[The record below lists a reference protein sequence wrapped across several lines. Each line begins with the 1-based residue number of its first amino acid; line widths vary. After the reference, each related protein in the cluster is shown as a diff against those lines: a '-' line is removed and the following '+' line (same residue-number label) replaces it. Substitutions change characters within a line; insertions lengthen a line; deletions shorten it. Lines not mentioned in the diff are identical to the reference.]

1 MPLREIPPPS
11 TRVSSARHYA
21 PAAAAP
27 SPHRP
32 PRSVSAA
39 ATISNASARKPPEPL
54 RRAVADC
61 LSPPAPHTHGPA
73 AAAASAAAEASRTL
87 RDYIANPST
96 IDMAYNVLIDHALA
110 ESDRSP
116 AVVPRCVAL
125 LKRYLIR
132 YIPRVQTLRQIDL
145 FCANTIAKCEPMA
158 NNRAASFGQS
168 YASPAAATNSS
179 PLAPPISNFASASL
193 VKSLNYVRSL
203 VARHIPRL
211 SFQPIVPSAASKQS
225 LPSLSSF
232 LNKSL
237 VSQLT
242 PDVISNRE
250 HLESKEGHSPSDLIS
265 SASEKVDGGEPGD
278 DSKYISFDILSW
290 RWHVYGERQA
300 STSSKESTSNE
311 FVDLQH
317 FHTHG
322 FLEVGA
328 AALLVG
334 DMEAKINDQQWKYSV
349 IQEFPDIDLLQPST
363 STPSTFASSQS
374 HLKAITASKRMKSG
388 PNQVWMNIPAN
399 TFQPRARPLFQYRH
413 YSEQQPLRLN
423 PAEISEV
430 IAEVCSESTSNANQ
444 SITPS
449 RLTTQSRQPSA
460 DVAFSVLIK
469 LVIDMYM
476 MDSETAAPLTLYMLE
491 GMLSSQKS
499 SARTK
504 ALDLILNLGVHA
516 HLLEP
521 MVVEDAPII
530 DKSETVNNSYLSNE
544 YGSNIDEPR
553 PARPEEEQKISPA
566 IDQFESWLL
575 KILFEVLLLLVQMEE
590 RQEIVWASALSC
602 LFYFVC
608 DGGKIIRSRLG
619 GLDISDSHK
628 YWQTRPIIGTS
639 EKVVKTLLEIS
650 VEHSWAKVVHSKL
663 ICMLTNMLYQV
674 SDVTQNGVLDTHFV
688 PERINLLG
696 GIDYICL
703 EYSRANSREEKRD
716 LFFVIFDYVVHQIN
730 EACLAGGIS
739 TYTYDDAQALASF
752 FAFADAPEAF
762 YISVKHGVEGVG
774 DMLRKA
780 ISVALSQSAE
790 YDQLNVLL
798 DKVIRKLDGTVST
811 FSRIDNEFAYMI
823 QITKAFKSFSS
834 IKDGR
839 DDTDIAL
846 RARLCWATL
855 HSLLHSQISSYR
867 HHGYIW
873 LVELLLSEISEETD
887 GSIWSKIQKL
897 QEEIEVAGSQDI
909 SCSEVS
915 LPVCMLCGLLKS
927 KHNFIRWGFLYVL
940 EKFLMRCKLLLDD
953 SDMQD
958 HTVLSHS
965 KSRLDKAFAVI
976 DIMNSALLLVV
987 QNNETDHIN
996 ILKMCDMLFSQLCLR
1011 IPSTNAL
1018 HLGGLQSLGQLFG
1031 CTTKNIESHLETLAS
1046 HQNAGNKN
1054 LCRSETLQDISMNQ
1068 SAHSTLL
1075 SEASMAALLLRGLAI
1090 APMQLVARVP
1100 TSLFFWPLIQ
1110 LEGAASDDIALGI
1123 AVGSTGRGNLPGA
1136 TSDIRAALLLLLI
1149 GKCTADQEALIEVEG
1164 NEFFRVLLGDTDS
1177 RVAYYSAAFLLKRMM
1192 TEEPEKYQRMLQSL
1206 ISKAQQCNNEKLLE
1220 NPYLQMRGILQLS
1233 NDLGVQ

>member
-1 MPLREIPPPS
+1 MPLRERSNRHS
-11 TRVSSARHYA
+11 TARHHPPAPAPA
-21 PAAAAP
+21 PAASLAAAGMP
-27 SPHRP
+27 PQRP
-32 PRSVSAA
+32 PRTLSTAASMSAA
-39 ATISNASARKPPEPL
+39 TAPAPARKPPEPL

-96 IDMAYNVLIDHALA
+96 SDMAYNVLIDHALA

-132 YIPRVQTLRQIDL
+132 YIPRVQTLRQIDS

-158 NNRAASFGQS
+158 NNRVAS
-168 YASPAAATNSS
+168 APNSS

-193 VKSLNYVRSL
+193 VKSLNYIRSL
-203 VARHIPRL
+203 VARHIPKL
-211 SFQPIVPSAASKQS
+211 SFQPIVQSAASKQS

-232 LNKSL
+232 LNRSL

-242 PDVISNRE
+242 PEVISNRE
-250 HLESKEGHSPSDLIS
+250 HLESKEFHSPSDIT
-265 SASEKVDGGEPGD
+265 SATSEKVDGGEPGD

-290 RWHVYGERQA
+290 RWHIYGERQA
-300 STSSKESTSNE
+300 STSSKEGND
-311 FVDLQH
+311 FADLQH

-322 FLEVGA
+322 LLEVGA

-334 DMEAKINDQQWKYSV
+334 DIEAKINDQQWKYSV

-363 STPSTFASSQS
+363 STPNTFASSQS

-430 IAEVCSESTSNANQ
+430 IGEVCSESTSNANQ
-444 SITPS
+444 SIAPS

-491 GMLSSQKS
+491 GMLSSKKS
-499 SARTK
+499 TARTK

-521 MVVEDAPII
+521 MVIEVAPVI
-530 DKSETVNNSYLSNE
+530 DKPYLRNE
-544 YGSNIDEPR
+544 YGSSTDEPR
-553 PARPEEEQKISPA
+553 PAEPEEGNKISPA
-566 IDQFESWLL
+566 IDQFESWIL

-619 GLDISDSHK
+619 GLDI
-628 YWQTRPIIGTS
+628 R
-639 EKVVKTLLEIS
+639 VVKTLLEIS

-674 SDVTQNGVLDTHFV
+674 SDATQNGVLETHFI
-688 PERINLLG
+688 PERIDLLG

-716 LFFVIFDYVVHQIN
+716 LFFVIFDHVVHQIN

-739 TYTYDDAQALASF
+739 TYTYDDAQPLASLL
-752 FAFADAPEAF
+752 AFADAPEAF

-780 ISVALSQSAE
+780 ISAALSQSAE

-798 DKVIRKLDGTVST
+798 DKVTRKLDGTVTT

-823 QITKAFKSFSS
+823 QVTKSFKCFSS
-834 IKDGR
+834 IKDGC
-839 DDTDIAL
+839 DDADVAL

-855 HSLLHSQISSYR
+855 HSLVHSHISSYR
-867 HHGYIW
+867 HHRYIW
-873 LVELLLSEISEETD
+873 LVELLLSEISEET
-887 GSIWSKIQKL
+887 GASIWSKIQKL
-897 QEEIEVAGSQDI
+897 QEEIEIAGSQDL

-940 EKFLMRCKLLLDD
+940 DKFLMRCKLLLDD

-958 HTVLSHS
+958 HRVADHT
-965 KSRLDKAFAVI
+965 KNRLDKAFAVI

-1011 IPSTNAL
+1011 IPCTNAL

-1031 CTTKNIESHLETLAS
+1031 CTTKSESHLENLAS
-1046 HQNAGNKN
+1046 HQNVGSKN
-1054 LCRSETLQDISMNQ
+1054 ICRSETLQDSINQ
-1068 SAHSTLL
+1068 TAQSTLL

-1149 GKCTADQEALIEVEG
+1149 GKCTADQEALKEVEG
-1164 NEFFRVLLGDTDS
+1164 NEFFRGLLDDTDS

-1192 TEEPEKYQRMLQSL
+1192 TEEPETYQRMLQSL

>member
-1 MPLREIPPPS
+1 M
-11 TRVSSARHYA
+11 
-21 PAAAAP
+21 
-27 SPHRP
+27 
-32 PRSVSAA
+32 
-39 ATISNASARKPPEPL
+39 
-54 RRAVADC
+54 
-61 LSPPAPHTHGPA
+61 
-73 AAAASAAAEASRTL
+73 
-87 RDYIANPST
+87 
-96 IDMAYNVLIDHALA
+96 
-110 ESDRSP
+110 
-116 AVVPRCVAL
+116 
-125 LKRYLIR
+125 
-132 YIPRVQTLRQIDL
+132 QTLRQIDL
-145 FCANTIAKCEPMA
+145 FCANTIVKYDPVASH
-158 NNRAASFGQS
+158 RTSSFGQTLVS
-168 YASPAAATNSS
+168 SAALPNSS
-179 PLAPPISNFASASL
+179 HAAPPISNFASASL
-193 VKSLNYVRSL
+193 VKSLNYVRLL
-203 VARHIPRL
+203 VARHIPKL
-211 SFQPIVPSAASKQS
+211 SFPQSVISNPTKQS

-242 PDVISNRE
+242 PEVITNRE
-250 HLESKEGHSPSDLIS
+250 HLESKESHTPSDLIS
-265 SASEKVDGGEPGD
+265 SASEKVDGGEHGYD
-278 DSKYISFDILSW
+278 IKYISFDILNW
-290 RWHVYGERQA
+290 RWHVHGERQA
-300 STSSKESTSNE
+300 SNSAKESNE
-311 FVDLQH
+311 FAGLQD
-317 FHTHG
+317 FHTQG

-363 STPSTFASSQS
+363 STASTYASSQG

-388 PNQVWMNIPAN
+388 PSQVWMNIPAN
-399 TFQPRARPLFQYRH
+399 TYQPRARPLFQYRH

-430 IAEVCSESTSNANQ
+430 IAEVCSEITSNANQ
-444 SITPS
+444 FNAPS

-476 MDSETAAPLTLYMLE
+476 MDPEAAAPLTLYMLE

-499 SARTK
+499 PARTK
-504 ALDLILNLGVHA
+504 AFDLILNLGIHA

-521 MVVEDAPII
+521 MIVYNAPPVE
-530 DKSETVNNSYLSNE
+530 KGETANNSYLNE
-544 YGSNIDEPR
+544 YGPSMDEQK
-553 PARPEEEQKISPA
+553 AAEPEEEQRISPAIDQFSPA

-619 GLDISDSHK
+619 GLDI
-628 YWQTRPIIGTS
+628 R
-639 EKVVKTLLEIS
+639 VVKTLLEIS

-674 SDVTQNGVLDTHFV
+674 TDETQSSALDTQFA
-688 PERINLLG
+688 PERIDLLG
-696 GIDYICL
+696 GVDYICL
-703 EYSRANSREEKRD
+703 EYSRANSAEEKRD
-716 LFFVIFDYVVHQIN
+716 LFFVLFDYVLHQIN
-730 EACLAGGIS
+730 ETCLAGSLS
-739 TYTYDDAQALASF
+739 TYTYDDAQPLASLL
-752 FAFADAPEAF
+752 ASADAPEAF

-774 DMLRKA
+774 DMLTKA
-780 ISVALSQSAE
+780 ISAALSQSAE
-790 YDQLNVLL
+790 YEQLNVLL
-798 DKVIRKLDGTVST
+798 EKVIGKIDATVST
-811 FSRIDNEFAYMI
+811 FSRIDNEFTYMI
-823 QITKAFKSFSS
+823 QVTKSFKCFSS
-834 IKDGR
+834 IKEGSEDG
-839 DDTDIAL
+839 DLAH

-887 GSIWSKIQKL
+887 GSIWSKVQKL
-897 QEEIEVAGSQDI
+897 QVEIKVAGSQDV

-915 LPVCMLCGLLKS
+915 LPVCLLCGLLKS

-958 HTVLSHS
+958 QSVAYHS
-965 KSRLDKAFAVI
+965 KNRLDKAFVVI
-976 DIMNSALLLVV
+976 DIMSSALLLVV

-1011 IPSTNAL
+1011 LPSTNVIQ
-1018 HLGGLQSLGQLFG
+1018 LGGLQSLGQLFG
-1031 CTTKNIESHLETLAS
+1031 CTTKNIESPLETLAS
-1046 HQNAGNKN
+1046 HQNTGTKN
-1054 LCRSETLQDISMNQ
+1054 LCRNETLQDISMNNQ
-1068 SAHSTLL
+1068 STLL
-1075 SEASMAALLLRGLAI
+1075 CETSMAALLLRGLAI
-1090 APMQLVARVP
+1090 APMQLVTCVP
-1100 TSLFFWPLIQ
+1100 TSLFFWPLMQ

-1123 AVGSTGRGNLPGA
+1123 AVGSTGRGNIPGA

-1149 GKCTADQEALIEVEG
+1149 GKCTADQEALKEVEG
-1164 NEFFRVLLGDTDS
+1164 NEFFRGLLDDTDS

-1192 TEEPEKYQRMLQSL
+1192 TEEPEIYQRMLQSL

>member
-1 MPLREIPPPS
+1 MPLHDAPS
-11 TRVSSARHYA
+11 KRAPSARHA
-21 PAAAAP
+21 AAVGQPPPRSMSFSGAAAA
-27 SPHRP
+27 S
-32 PRSVSAA
+32 
-39 ATISNASARKPPEPL
+39 SARKPPEPL

-61 LSPPAPHTHGPA
+61 LSPPAPHSHGPA
-73 AAAASAAAEASRTL
+73 AAAASAATEASRTL
-87 RDYIANPST
+87 RDYIANLST

-110 ESDRSP
+110 ERDRSP

-132 YIPRVQTLRQIDL
+132 YIPRVQTLRQIDI
-145 FCANTIAKCEPMA
+145 FCANTIAKYDPVA
-158 NNRAASFGQS
+158 SHKASSFGQNIGS
-168 YASPAAATNSS
+168 SSALPNSS
-179 PLAPPISNFASASL
+179 LVTPPISNFASASL

-203 VARHIPRL
+203 VARHIPKL
-211 SFQPIVPSAASKQS
+211 SFQPIPQSVSSTSTKQS

-232 LNKSL
+232 LNRSL
-237 VSQLT
+237 IPQLNPEVVT
-242 PDVISNRE
+242 NRE
-250 HLESKEGHSPSDLIS
+250 HLESKESHTPPDLIS
-265 SASEKVDGGEPGD
+265 LASEKNDVGEQGYD
-278 DSKYISFDILSW
+278 IKYISFDILHW

-300 STSSKESTSNE
+300 SSSAKESD
-311 FVDLQH
+311 FAGLQD
-317 FHTHG
+317 FHTQG

-363 STPSTFASSQS
+363 STASTFASSQG

-388 PNQVWMNIPAN
+388 PSQVWMNIPAN

-430 IAEVCSESTSNANQ
+430 IAEVCSESTSNQ
-444 SITPS
+444 SNAPS

-476 MDSETAAPLTLYMLE
+476 MDSEAAAPLTLYMLE
-491 GMLSSQKS
+491 GMLSSQKAP
-499 SARTK
+499 ARTK
-504 ALDLILNLGVHA
+504 AFDLILNLGIHA

-521 MVVEDAPII
+521 MIVEDAPVIE
-530 DKSETVNNSYLSNE
+530 KSETASNSYLNNE
-544 YGSNIDEPR
+544 YGQSTDEQR
-553 PARPEEEQKISPA
+553 ASEPEEEQRISPA

-602 LFYFVC
+602 LFYFIC
-608 DGGKIIRSRLG
+608 DGGKIIRSRLE
-619 GLDISDSHK
+619 GLDI
-628 YWQTRPIIGTS
+628 R
-639 EKVVKTLLEIS
+639 VVKTLLEIS

-674 SDVTQNGVLDTHFV
+674 PDGTQSGALDTHFV
-688 PERINLLG
+688 PERIDLLG

-703 EYSRANSREEKRD
+703 EYSRANSKEEKRD
-716 LFFVIFDYVVHQIN
+716 LFFVLFDYVVHQIN
-730 EACLAGGIS
+730 ETCLSGGLS
-739 TYTYDDAQALASF
+739 TYTYDDAQPLASLL
-752 FAFADAPEAF
+752 ASADAPEAF

-774 DMLRKA
+774 DMLTKA
-780 ISVALSQSAE
+780 ISAALSQSAE
-790 YDQLNVLL
+790 YEQLNALL
-798 DKVIRKLDGTVST
+798 DKVIRKLDGIVST
-811 FSRIDNEFAYMI
+811 FSRIDNEFARMI
-823 QITKAFKSFSS
+823 QVTKSFKCFSS
-834 IKDGR
+834 IKDGSE
-839 DDTDIAL
+839 DGDVAS
-846 RARLCWATL
+846 RASLCWATL

-887 GSIWSKIQKL
+887 GSVWSKILKL
-897 QEEIEVAGSQDI
+897 QEEIKDAGSQDM

-915 LPVCMLCGLLKS
+915 LPVCLLCGLLKS
-927 KHNFIRWGFLYVL
+927 KHNYIRWGFLYVL

-953 SDMQD
+953 SDMQE
-958 HTVLSHS
+958 HSVAYHS
-965 KSRLDKAFAVI
+965 KNRLDKAFAVI
-976 DIMNSALLLVV
+976 DIMSTALLLVV

-1011 IPSTNAL
+1011 LPSTNVMQ
-1018 HLGGLQSLGQLFG
+1018 LGGLQSLGQLFG
-1031 CTTKNIESHLETLAS
+1031 CTTKNIESHLEARAS
-1046 HQNAGNKN
+1046 HHTAGTKKFGRN
-1054 LCRSETLQDISMNQ
+1054 ETLQDTSLNQ
-1068 SAHSTLL
+1068 STQSTLL
-1075 SEASMAALLLRGLAI
+1075 CETSMAALLLKGLAI

-1100 TSLFFWPLIQ
+1100 TSLFFWPLMQ

-1123 AVGSTGRGNLPGA
+1123 AVGSTGRGNIPGA

-1149 GKCTADQEALIEVEG
+1149 GKCTADQEALTEVEG
-1164 NEFFRVLLGDTDS
+1164 NEFFRGLLDDTDS

-1192 TEEPEKYQRMLQSL
+1192 TEEPEIYQRMLQSL

>member
-1 MPLREIPPPS
+1 MPLREAPLPS
-11 TRVSSARHYA
+11 KRVSSARHYA
-21 PAAAAP
+21 PAPASAP
-27 SPHRP
+27 PVPPHRP
-32 PRSVSAA
+32 PRSAS
-39 ATISNASARKPPEPL
+39 ISIASARKPPEPL

-73 AAAASAAAEASRTL
+73 AAAVSAAAEASRTL

-96 IDMAYNVLIDHALA
+96 IDTAYNVLIDHALA

-158 NNRAASFGQS
+158 NNRAASFGQVS
-168 YASPAAATNSS
+168 AAAVPNSS
-179 PLAPPISNFASASL
+179 PIAPPISNFASASL

-203 VARHIPRL
+203 VARHIPKL
-211 SFQPIVPSAASKQS
+211 SFQPIVQSVASKQS

-232 LNKSL
+232 LNRSL

-242 PDVISNRE
+242 PEVISNRD
-250 HLESKEGHSPSDLIS
+250 HLELKECHSSSDLVS
-265 SASEKVDGGEPGD
+265 SASDKVDGGEPGD
-278 DSKYISFDILSW
+278 DSKYISFDIISW

-300 STSSKESTSNE
+300 STSAKESD
-311 FVDLQH
+311 FVGLQD
-317 FHTHG
+317 FQTHG

-349 IQEFPDIDLLQPST
+349 NQEFPDIDLLQPST
-363 STPSTFASSQS
+363 SAPSTFASSQS

-430 IAEVCSESTSNANQ
+430 IAEVCSEASSNASQ
-444 SITPS
+444 SIAPS
-449 RLTTQSRQPSA
+449 RLSTQSRQPSA

-491 GMLSSQKS
+491 GMLSSQKT

-521 MVVEDAPII
+521 IVVEDAPLI
-530 DKSETVNNSYLSNE
+530 DKSETVNHSYLGNE
-544 YGSNIDEPR
+544 YGSSIDEPR
-553 PARPEEEQKISPA
+553 AAEPEDKPKNSPA

-575 KILFEVLLLLVQMEE
+575 KVLFEVLLLLVQMEE

-608 DGGKIIRSRLG
+608 DGGKIIRIRLG
-619 GLDISDSHK
+619 GLDI
-628 YWQTRPIIGTS
+628 R
-639 EKVVKTLLEIS
+639 VVKTLLEIS

-674 SDVTQNGVLDTHFV
+674 SDATHNGVRDTHFV
-688 PERINLLG
+688 PERIDLVG

-716 LFFVIFDYVVHQIN
+716 LFFVIFDHVVHQIN

-739 TYTYDDAQALASF
+739 TYTYDDAQPLASLL
-752 FAFADAPEAF
+752 AFADAPEAF

-780 ISVALSQSAE
+780 ISVALSQSAQ

-798 DKVIRKLDGTVST
+798 DKVMRKLDGTVST

-823 QITKAFKSFSS
+823 QVTKSCKCFSS
-834 IKDGR
+834 VKDGC
-839 DDTDIAL
+839 DDADVAL

-897 QEEIEVAGSQDI
+897 QEEIEVAGSQDL
-909 SCSEVS
+909 SSSEVS

-940 EKFLMRCKLLLDD
+940 DKFLMRCKLLLDD

-958 HTVLSHS
+958 HTAVDHS
-965 KSRLDKAFAVI
+965 KNCLEKAFAVI

-1011 IPSTNAL
+1011 IPSTNAM
-1018 HLGGLQSLGQLFG
+1018 HAGGLQSLGQLFG
-1031 CTTKNIESHLETLAS
+1031 CTTKHIDNHLETLAS
-1046 HQNAGNKN
+1046 HQSVGNKN

-1068 SAHSTLL
+1068 SAQSSLL
-1075 SEASMAALLLRGLAI
+1075 CEASMAALILRGLAI

-1149 GKCTADQEALIEVEG
+1149 GKCTADQEALKEVEG
-1164 NEFFRVLLGDTDS
+1164 NEFFRGLLDDTDS

-1192 TEEPEKYQRMLQSL
+1192 TEEPEIYQRMLQSL

>member
-1 MPLREIPPPS
+1 MPLRERS
-11 TRVSSARHYA
+11 NRHSARHHAPAPAPA
-21 PAAAAP
+21 PAASLAAAGMP
-27 SPHRP
+27 PQRP
-32 PRSVSAA
+32 PRTLSTAASMSAA
-39 ATISNASARKPPEPL
+39 TAPARKPPEPL

-96 IDMAYNVLIDHALA
+96 SDMAYNVLIDHALA

-132 YIPRVQTLRQIDL
+132 YIPRVQTLRQIDS

-158 NNRAASFGQS
+158 NNRAAS
-168 YASPAAATNSS
+168 APNSS

-203 VARHIPRL
+203 VARHIPKL
-211 SFQPIVPSAASKQS
+211 SFQPIVQSAASKQS

-232 LNKSL
+232 LNRSL

-242 PDVISNRE
+242 PEVISNRE
-250 HLESKEGHSPSDLIS
+250 HLESKEFHSPSDIT
-265 SASEKVDGGEPGD
+265 SATSEKVDGGEPGD

-290 RWHVYGERQA
+290 RWHIYGERQA
-300 STSSKESTSNE
+300 STSSKEGND
-311 FVDLQH
+311 FADLQH

-322 FLEVGA
+322 LLEVGA

-334 DMEAKINDQQWKYSV
+334 DMEARINDQQWKYSV

-363 STPSTFASSQS
+363 STPNTFASSQS

-430 IAEVCSESTSNANQ
+430 IGEVCSESTSNANQ
-444 SITPS
+444 SIAPS

-499 SARTK
+499 TARTK

-521 MVVEDAPII
+521 MVIEVAPVI
-530 DKSETVNNSYLSNE
+530 DKPYLSNE
-544 YGSNIDEPR
+544 YGSSTDEPR
-553 PARPEEEQKISPA
+553 PAEPEEGNKISPA
-566 IDQFESWLL
+566 IDQFESWIL

-590 RQEIVWASALSC
+590 RQEIVWASALGC

-619 GLDISDSHK
+619 GLDI
-628 YWQTRPIIGTS
+628 R
-639 EKVVKTLLEIS
+639 VVKTLLEIS

-674 SDVTQNGVLDTHFV
+674 SDATQNGVLETHFI
-688 PERINLLG
+688 PERIDLLG

-716 LFFVIFDYVVHQIN
+716 LFFVIFDHVVHQIN

-739 TYTYDDAQALASF
+739 TYTYDDAQPLASLL
-752 FAFADAPEAF
+752 AFADAPEAF

-780 ISVALSQSAE
+780 ISAALSQSAE

-798 DKVIRKLDGTVST
+798 DKVTRKLDGTVTT

-823 QITKAFKSFSS
+823 QVTKSFKCFSS
-834 IKDGR
+834 IKDGC
-839 DDTDIAL
+839 DDADVAL

-855 HSLLHSQISSYR
+855 HSLIHSHISSYR

-873 LVELLLSEISEETD
+873 LVELLLSEISEET
-887 GSIWSKIQKL
+887 GASIWSKIQKL
-897 QEEIEVAGSQDI
+897 QEEIEIAGSQDL

-940 EKFLMRCKLLLDD
+940 DKFLMRCKLLLDD

-958 HTVLSHS
+958 HRVADHS
-965 KSRLDKAFAVI
+965 KNRLDKAFAVI

-1031 CTTKNIESHLETLAS
+1031 CTTKSESHLENLAS
-1046 HQNAGNKN
+1046 HQNVGSKN
-1054 LCRSETLQDISMNQ
+1054 ICRSETVQDSINQ
-1068 SAHSTLL
+1068 TAQSTLL

-1149 GKCTADQEALIEVEG
+1149 GKCTADQEALKEVEG
-1164 NEFFRVLLGDTDS
+1164 NEFFRGLLDDTDS

-1192 TEEPEKYQRMLQSL
+1192 TEEPETYQRMLQSL

>member
-1 MPLREIPPPS
+1 MRLHDAPSKRAGGSGRVAAVGMPPP
-11 TRVSSARHYA
+11 RAMSAA
-21 PAAAAP
+21 PSFSGAAAA
-27 SPHRP
+27 S
-32 PRSVSAA
+32 S
-39 ATISNASARKPPEPL
+39 ASARKPPEPL

-73 AAAASAAAEASRTL
+73 AAAAEASRTL
-87 RDYIANPST
+87 RDYIANLST

-110 ESDRSP
+110 ERDRSP

-132 YIPRVQTLRQIDL
+132 YIPRVQTLRQIDI
-145 FCANTIAKCEPMA
+145 FCANTMAKYDPVA
-158 NNRAASFGQS
+158 GHRASSFGQNIGS
-168 YASPAAATNSS
+168 SAALPNSS
-179 PLAPPISNFASASL
+179 LVAPPISNFASASL

-203 VARHIPRL
+203 VARHIPKL
-211 SFQPIVPSAASKQS
+211 SFQPIPQSLASASTKQS

-232 LNKSL
+232 LNRSL
-237 VSQLT
+237 QLNPEAVT
-242 PDVISNRE
+242 NRE
-250 HLESKEGHSPSDLIS
+250 HLESKELQTAPDLTS
-265 SASEKVDGGEPGD
+265 SASEKVDGGEHGYD
-278 DSKYISFDILSW
+278 TKYISFDILNW
-290 RWHVYGERQA
+290 RWHVYGERQ
-300 STSSKESTSNE
+300 TSRSAKESN
-311 FVDLQH
+311 DLAGLQD

-363 STPSTFASSQS
+363 STASTFALSQG

-388 PNQVWMNIPAN
+388 PSQVWVNVPAN

-423 PAEISEV
+423 PTEISEV
-430 IAEVCSESTSNANQ
+430 IAEVCSETTSNANQ
-444 SITPS
+444 FNAPS

-476 MDSETAAPLTLYMLE
+476 MDSEAAAPLTLYMLE

-499 SARTK
+499 PARTK
-504 ALDLILNLGVHA
+504 AFDLILNLGIHA

-521 MVVEDAPII
+521 MIVEDAPLIEKG
-530 DKSETVNNSYLSNE
+530 DTTSNSYLNNE
-544 YGSNIDEPR
+544 YGPNMDEQR
-553 PARPEEEQKISPA
+553 EAEPEEEQRISPA

-602 LFYFVC
+602 LIYFVC

-619 GLDISDSHK
+619 GLDI
-628 YWQTRPIIGTS
+628 R
-639 EKVVKTLLEIS
+639 VVKTLLEIS

-674 SDVTQNGVLDTHFV
+674 PDGTQSGALDTHFV
-688 PERINLLG
+688 PERIDLLG
-696 GIDYICL
+696 GVDYICL
-703 EYSRANSREEKRD
+703 EYSRANSKEEKRD
-716 LFFVIFDYVVHQIN
+716 LFFVLFDYVVHQIN
-730 EACLAGGIS
+730 ETCLAAGLS
-739 TYTYDDAQALASF
+739 TYTYDDAQPLASLL
-752 FAFADAPEAF
+752 ASADAPEAF

-774 DMLRKA
+774 DMLTKA
-780 ISVALSQSAE
+780 ISAALSQSAE
-790 YDQLNVLL
+790 YEQLNGLL

-823 QITKAFKSFSS
+823 QVTKSFKCFSS
-834 IKDGR
+834 IKDGSE
-839 DDTDIAL
+839 DGDVAS

-873 LVELLLSEISEETD
+873 LVELLLSEVSEETD
-887 GSIWSKIQKL
+887 GSVWSKIQNL
-897 QEEIEVAGSQDI
+897 QEEIKDAGSHDT
-909 SCSEVS
+909 SCPEVS
-915 LPVCMLCGLLKS
+915 LPVCLLCGLLKS
-927 KHNFIRWGFLYVL
+927 KHNYIRWGFLYVL

-953 SDMQD
+953 SDMQE
-958 HTVLSHS
+958 HSVAYHS
-965 KSRLDKAFAVI
+965 KNRLDKAFALI
-976 DIMNSALLLVV
+976 DVMSTALLLVV

-1011 IPSTNAL
+1011 LPSTNVMQ
-1018 HLGGLQSLGQLFG
+1018 LGGLQSLGQLFG
-1031 CTTKNIESHLETLAS
+1031 CTTKNIECTLETLAS
-1046 HQNAGNKN
+1046 HKTIGTKSLSRN
-1054 LCRSETLQDISMNQ
+1054 ETLQDTGMNQ
-1068 SAHSTLL
+1068 STQSALL
-1075 SEASMAALLLRGLAI
+1075 CETSMAALLLKGLAI
-1090 APMQLVARVP
+1090 APMQLVALVP
-1100 TSLFFWPLIQ
+1100 TSLFYGPLME

-1123 AVGSTGRGNLPGA
+1123 AVGSTGRGNIPGA

-1149 GKCTADQEALIEVEG
+1149 GKCTADPEALSEVEG
-1164 NEFFRVLLGDTDS
+1164 NEFFRGLLDDTDS

-1192 TEEPEKYQRMLQSL
+1192 TEEPDVYQRMLQSL

-1220 NPYLQMRGILQLS
+1220 NPYLQMCGILQLS